1 MLLFLYIIPILAVLS
16 SVFLY
21 QHSGKREFLK
31 FDLVHFFYGFV
42 IAPLVFVW
50 LKTFLF
56 VLLKG
61 DLSRTFSSSQLFIFD
76 TAFSV
81 LCLYLFGFVIIH
93 SLTASFNRKMV
104 RDPLYDLFAHS
115 EFFHLLLSHLVIYG
129 GALVVLTILASINVF
144 FPLQLTATRTEFYLL
159 GGTAVVTGIF
169 AFISAW
175 LFDPNQGGV
184 NFMRVMKL
192 LFGLCFIVHTA
203 FYFTM
208 QPAFAMSAGMFWW
221 TFTFFTTLVICSLFA
236 YKSER
241 AHNLFEKWSIRFRF
255 DNWGSKNNLE

>member
-1 MLLFLYIIPILAVLS
+1 MLLFLYIIPILAVIS
-16 SVFLY
+16 SVFIY
-21 QHSGKREFLK
+21 RHIGKREFLK

-56 VLLKG
+56 VILKQELG
-61 DLSRTFSSSQLFIFD
+61 SALSQVQLYVFD

-93 SLTASFNRKMV
+93 SLTASFNRKMI

-115 EFFHLLLSHLVIYG
+115 EFFHLLVSHLVIYG
-129 GALVVLTILASINVF
+129 GTLFVLTVLSIMNVF
-144 FPLQLTATRTEFYLL
+144 FPLNLDGSKTVLYTVGFAGVLTGL
-159 GGTAVVTGIF
+159 F
-169 AFISAW
+169 AFLSVW
-175 LFDPNQGGV
+175 LFDPKQAGI

-192 LFGLCFIVHTA
+192 LFGLFFIVHTVV
-203 FYFTM
+203 YFIF
-208 QPAFAMSAGMFWW
+208 QPSFNMSAGLYWW
-221 TFTFFTTLVICSLFA
+221 SFSVFTTLVICSLFA

-241 AHNLFEKWSIRFRF
+241 AQNFFESLSSKFKFRQ
-255 DNWGSKNNLE
+255 WGVINE